1 MYKKDKVSLEDIDL
15 LITDSIN
22 RTNHTSVFNT
32 TFSEDLLETETSHLS
47 NETIKTIIVLNI

>member
-22 RTNHTSVFNT
+22 RTNHTSVLNT
-32 TFSEDLLETETSHLS
+32 TFSGDLLETETSHLS
-47 NETIKTIIVLNI
+47 NETIKKIIVLNI